1 MADRRHSMNRD
12 TTGTARGTGRAA
24 SAAWVLAVLAG
35 TPLAAA
41 QFDLKGSGAKAPDPQ
56 TIAQAQTDG
65 SQLRDPMA
73 GKNLGKDGEV
83 KVSDQLIVEL
93 HVKDEDLANVLQMLS
108 IQSQINI
115 IASKNVSAT
124 VTADLYGAT
133 FFEAL
138 DAILH
143 VNGYGYVQ
151 KGNFIY
157 VYTADELQAIQDAN
171 RKMIHKAIHLDY
183 LNATD
188 AAEFA
193 KPLLSEKGEITTTGA
208 TPDFSIPD
216 NAPIGKDSYALGA
229 VMVVNDYEENL
240 EAIEALVKEIDT
252 RPAQVLVEATVLQ
265 TSLSEANAFGVD
277 FTVLGSLDMA
287 DFTGIGGPLEAVK
300 GLINGAGATVDGT
313 KVQVPATG
321 ENGGAVTQ
329 TVGNTSGPGGL
340 KVGVV
345 AGDVAAFLKVLD
357 EVTDTTVISR
367 PNILTLNRQPARVLV
382 GTKVGYLSSTSTDTS
397 TTQTVQFLDTGTQL
411 YFRPFVSRDGM
422 IRMELKPQVSTA
434 TIRDVTDSGGSSVTI
449 PDEKTNELSTNVLVR
464 DGNTIVL
471 GGLFT
476 ENTKASRRQVPW
488 LGDLPVVGIPF
499 QGRDDTTDRAE
510 IIFMIKPTIVN
521 DQLMLEQGQRGNEY
535 VNHVRAGARE
545 GLLIWS
551 RERQTSRLLVEAD
564 RKEKAGDT
572 EGALYSVERSLRL
585 NPFQPEAIAMRERL
599 STKKRVH
606 PSRSMLDIIL
616 NNESGMNP
624 AMAPGGNGADAGTNF
639 ALGQEESTPADAWE
653 TSPYNSDLEPSDIQ
667 NASTPDAEPV
677 TDDSQGVAS
686 GPQSRVDDSAAE
698 RERAEQARQAQIAQ
712 VKADQA
718 RAAQAQADQE
728 LADQAQAEQ
737 ARANEAL
744 AKSRAELARVN
755 QQIAASR
762 AELSATQNRAVQAQS
777 DSTTAPLGIESTG
790 AESETT
796 GASQNQGAPWLSTN
810 SDNAPADESAYFD
823 GGAFSRIDP
832 PVVDGSVGQFSS
844 DEVDVL
850 IDQIAADAFWQR
862 STSEKYL
869 NGLSSGER
877 GAPIAG

>member
-1 MADRRHSMNRD
+1 MADRQLSANRD
-12 TTGTARGTGRAA
+12 SNRTPWGIRRAG
-24 SAAWVLAVLAG
+24 SAAWVLAIVAG

-41 QFDLKGSGAKAPDPQ
+41 QFDLGGSGAKAPDPK
-56 TIAQAQTDG
+56 TLARAQADG
-65 SQLRDPMA
+65 PAMRDPMS
-73 GKNLGKDGEV
+73 GKNLGKEGQV
-83 KVSDQLIVEL
+83 KVNDQLIVEL

-157 VYTADELQAIQDAN
+157 IYTADELQAIQDAS
-171 RKMIHKAIHLDY
+171 RKTIHKTIHLDY
-183 LNATD
+183 LNAPD

-193 KPLLSEKGEITTTGA
+193 KPLLSDKGVITTTGA

-229 VMVVNDYEENL
+229 VMVVNDFEENV
-240 EAIEALVKEIDT
+240 EAIESLVKEIDT

-265 TSLSEANAFGVD
+265 TSLSEANAFGID

-287 DFTGIGGPLEAVK
+287 DFTGIGGPLKAIE
-300 GLINGAGATVDGT
+300 GLFTGAGATVDGT
-313 KVQVPATG
+313 KVQVPADG
-321 ENGGAVTQ
+321 KNGGAISQ
-329 TVGNTSGPGGL
+329 TVGNTQGPGGL

-357 EVTDTTVISR
+357 EVTDVTVISR

-476 ENTKASRRQVPW
+476 ESTKAGRRQVPFA
-488 LGDLPVVGIPF
+488 GDLPIVGQLF
-499 QGRDDTTDRAE
+499 RGNDDATDRSE

-521 DQLMLEQGQRGNEY
+521 DQLMLEQGKRGSDF
-535 VNHVRAGARE
+535 VNHARAGARE

-551 RERQTSRLLVEAD
+551 RERQSGRLLVEAD
-564 RKEKAGDT
+564 RKEQKGDT
-572 EGALYSVERSLRL
+572 KGALYTVERSLSL
-585 NPFQPEAIAMRERL
+585 NPYQPEAIAMRERL
-599 STKKRVH
+599 STKKH
-606 PSRSMLDIIL
+606 EYASRSMLDIIL
-616 NNESGMNP
+616 KNETSINP
-624 AMAPGGNGADAGTNF
+624 AMKPATPGTDAANQANFSLNAP
-639 ALGQEESTPADAWE
+639 TPANAWD
-653 TSPYNSDLEPSDIQ
+653 SDPYLPGEDRS
-667 NASTPDAEPV
+667 ASTPVDANTP
-677 TDDSQGVAS
+677 DSGTASVPNQADSTNFAS
-686 GPQSRVDDSAAE
+686 GPQSRVDQPRSTEELDA
-698 RERAEQARQAQIAQ
+698 
-712 VKADQA
+712 A
-718 RAAQAQADQE
+718 RADRARTEQQ
-728 LADQAQAEQ
+728 LADT
-737 ARANEAL
+737 R
-744 AKSRAELARVN
+744 SELARVN
-755 QQIAASR
+755 QQLAESRARTIAAEQAAKAASVK
-762 AELSATQNRAVQAQS
+762 SAAVAP
-777 DSTTAPLGIESTG
+777 STTTYAPLGNESREALYENLG
-790 AESETT
+790 LAM
-796 GASQNQGAPWLSTN
+796 NQDFPGPLNTSVHGNDA
-810 SDNAPADESAYFD
+810 AFFD
-823 GGAFSRIDP
+823 GGPWSRIDS
-832 PVVDGSVGQFSS
+832 PVIDGSIGRFAS
-844 DEVDVL
+844 DDVDFM
-850 IDQIAADAFWQR
+850 IDEIAADAFWQR
-862 STSEKYL
+862 SGSEKYL
-869 NGLSSGER
+869 TGLSSGQR
-877 GAPIAG
+877 GAPLAG